1 MRFQNLPGIRMIN
14 GLLWMVILAGVAYWV
29 VVNVLGLSLIGSS
42 VVDEKTT
49 LSILRSRPMLF
60 LVTRQIRTQIVIDH
74 SESKWVGQ
82 WRGVLWGT
90 VTISYGV
97 DVNEIEVDDLRRE
110 DEVVF
115 VRIPEPRL
123 LSFSVEPGSIGFM
136 SKATAA
142 PKLQDWL
149 DGGGHRRQLES
160 RLHEQAMSFA
170 REHDMLPD
178 RSQIVEQLNDTA
190 AGLAKTAGIRI
201 RFE

>member
-1 MRFQNLPGIRMIN
+1 MKFRDLPGVRMIN
-14 GLLWMVILAGVAYWV
+14 GLLWTIILAGAAFWIVANY
-29 VVNVLGLSLIGSS
+29 LAPSLTGS
-42 VVDEKTT
+42 VVDERTT

-60 LVTRQIRTQIVIDH
+60 LVTRQIRTQVVIDH
-74 SESKWVGQ
+74 KESNWIGQ

-97 DVNEIEVDDLRRE
+97 DVHEIKASDLRRE
-110 DEVVF
+110 GEVVF

-123 LSFSVEPGSIGFM
+123 LNFAVEPGSIGFL

-142 PKLQDWL
+142 PKLQDLL
-149 DGGGHRRQLES
+149 DGGGHRRQLEK
-160 RLHEQAMSFA
+160 RLHDQAMAFA

-178 RSQIVEQLNDTA
+178 RSQIVEQLNDA
-190 AGLAKTAGIRI
+190 AADLAKTVGIRI

>member
-1 MRFQNLPGIRMIN
+1 MKFRNLPGVRMIN
-14 GLLWMVILAGVAYWV
+14 GLLWTIILAGAAFWIVASSFWP
-29 VVNVLGLSLIGSS
+29 SLTGS

-74 SESKWVGQ
+74 CESNWAGQ

-97 DVNEIEVDDLRRE
+97 DVNEIKADDLRRE
-110 DEVVF
+110 GEMVF

-123 LSFSVEPGSIGFM
+123 LSFAVEPGSVGFM

-142 PKLQDWL
+142 PKLQDLL
-149 DGGGHRRQLES
+149 DGGGHRRQLEN
-160 RLHEQAMSFA
+160 RLHDRAMSFA
-170 REHDMLPD
+170 RERGMLPE
-178 RSQIVEQLNDTA
+178 RSQIVDQLNDTA
-190 AGLAKTAGIRI
+190 YDLAETAGIRI

>member
-1 MRFQNLPGIRMIN
+1 MRFYTLPGVRMIN
-14 GLLWMVILAGVAYWV
+14 GLLWIIILGGAAFGIVANY
-29 VVNVLGLSLIGSS
+29 LGPSLTRS

-74 SESKWVGQ
+74 SESNWIGQ

-90 VTISYGV
+90 VMISYGV
-97 DVNEIEVDDLRRE
+97 DINEIKNDDLRRE
-110 DEVVF
+110 DGMVF

-123 LSFSVEPGSIGFM
+123 LNFSVESGSIGFI

-149 DGGGHRRQLES
+149 GGGDHRRQLEN
-160 RLHEQAMSFA
+160 RLHDQAMKFA

-178 RSQIVEQLNDTA
+178 RAQIVEQLNDTA
-190 AGLAKTAGIRI
+190 ASLAKTAGIRI

>member
-1 MRFQNLPGIRMIN
+1 MEFRDLPGIRIIN
-14 GLLWMVILAGVAYWV
+14 GLLWTTILAGAACWI
-29 VVNVLGLSLIGSS
+29 VVNHLAPSLTGS
-42 VVDEKTT
+42 VVDERTT

-74 SESKWVGQ
+74 SESNWVGQ

-90 VTISYGV
+90 VTISHGV
-97 DVNEIEVDDLRRE
+97 DVHEIKDEDIRRE
-110 DEVVF
+110 GEVVF

-123 LSFSVEPGSIGFM
+123 LSFAVEPGSVGFM

-142 PKLQDWL
+142 PKLQGWL
-149 DGGGHRRQLES
+149 DGGGHRRKLEN
-160 RLHEQAMSFA
+160 RLHDQAMSFA
-170 REHDMLPD
+170 RKHGMLPD